1 MGTLTRL
8 LSGSLSSTVYRL
20 VKGGE
25 IMPKAWVSINPSN
38 EDAPITLSTSA
49 GSEQFTADE
58 AGMLRELPRRS
69 GRLPTPRRNT
79 NRRCVDVELVRS
91 AVKAQRIL
99 YRQRKIL

>member
-58 AGMLRELPRRS
+58 ASRLRDLLDEAVNYQPQEEIPI
-69 GRLPTPRRNT
+69 G
-79 NRRCVDVELVRS
+79 DV
-91 AVKAQRIL
+91 
-99 YRQRKIL
+99 